1 MNVLVL
7 QGLGMSGGEDAA
19 NGDDLRNKASR
30 ETSAGPTLVWGLIC
44 FHHLLPS

>member
-1 MNVLVL
+1 MNVLEL

-19 NGDDLRNKASR
+19 NGDDLRHKASR
-30 ETSAGPTLVWGLIC
+30 ETGAAPALVWGPIR